1 MATLSFWSGF
11 LICWWYR
18 LSFWNEVVILK
29 IKKKRGHY
37 FVEVRH
43 KSNWTVSAGL
53 SLLLLFDVQDFCYD
67 FPINFLTFFFLLP
80 SDLKTRR
87 RKSRNKKIINKSI
100 QEKKAFLVRTCTSML
115 GQMSAEH
122 NMKGNVG
129 CGSCLRRA
137 HSRPIHCLRP
147 AWSSQV
153 SITYQEK
160 VSCTWRRP
168 TTRISKAK

>member
-11 LICWWYR
+11 LICWSYR

-43 KSNWTVSAGL
+43 KSNWTVSHY
-53 SLLLLFDVQDFCYD
+53 FY
-67 FPINFLTFFFLLP
+67 LTSKTFAMIFQSIFWPFFLLP
-80 SDLKTRR
+80 SDSKTRR
-87 RKSRNKKIINKSI
+87 RKSRNKKNINKSI
-100 QEKKAFLVRTCTSML
+100 QEKTAFLVRTCTSML